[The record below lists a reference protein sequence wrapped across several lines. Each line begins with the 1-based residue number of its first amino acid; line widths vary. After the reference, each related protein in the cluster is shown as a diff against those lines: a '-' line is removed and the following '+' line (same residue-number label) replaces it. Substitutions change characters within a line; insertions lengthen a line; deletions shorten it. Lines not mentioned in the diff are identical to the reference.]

1 MSQTF
6 RQQRLRHPLTLFM
19 VLLVAG
25 VMAIGFF
32 YRGYA
37 AAVRANQKAQ
47 ADLSRVQEFAKNMAV
62 AKAKP
67 RLAALEVE
75 PPDRISRRVN
85 EALEAA
91 KIRAESLLSIDPQPA
106 SRIGRS
112 DYQIRATQI
121 VLQEVTLKQLV
132 EFTRSLRDEA
142 DGMDTRDLSL
152 TPRTS
157 NSVDEEFWDVRLT
170 LTQRI
175 FSPISDS

>member
-1 MSQTF
+1 MNQTLG
-6 RQQRLRHPLTLFM
+6 QQKLRHPLTLFT

-25 VMAIGFF
+25 TLAVAFF
-32 YRGYA
+32 YQGYA
-37 AAVRANQKAQ
+37 SAVRADQKAQ
-47 ADLSRVQEFAKNMAV
+47 TDLSRVEELAKNMAA
-62 AKAKP
+62 AKARP

-91 KIRAESLLSIDPQPA
+91 EISPESLLSIDPQPV

-112 DYQIRATQI
+112 DYQNRATQI

-157 NSVDEEFWDVRLT
+157 NSVNEEFWDVRLT